1 MSTQLRPVA
10 GMSRVEKWRYVRSA
24 SKRRVRGRED
34 VAPMPVQ
41 HAARKVDDAAHLG
54 FERVRRALAGDRGLI
69 LGLVGIIVLAAL
81 VLIGPTRPFLEQ
93 RGRVELA
100 QQQLS
105 ALDAV
110 NASLEQRASD
120 LTDPDHIEVLAREQ
134 LGYARPGQ
142 VAYSLVPPADDTP
155 DVVVVVDGSGEA
167 SSWWSRLVS
176 AFGN

>member
-1 MSTQLRPVA
+1 MTTQLRFVA

-41 HAARKVDDAAHLG
+41 HAARKVDDAAHIG

-69 LGLVGIIVLAAL
+69 LGLLGIIVLAVL
-81 VLIGPTRPFLEQ
+81 VLIGPTRSFLEQ

-105 ALDAV
+105 ALDVA

-142 VAYSLVPPADDTP
+142 VAYSLVPPVDDTP
-155 DVVVVVDGSGEA
+155 EVVVVDGPGEA